1 MNIFSVLTMI
11 GGLAMFL
18 YGMDAMG
25 DGLAKL
31 SGGKL
36 EQILE
41 KLTSKRIM
49 AVLLGVVVT
58 AIIQSSSATT
68 VMVVG
73 FVNSG
78 IMQLS
83 QAVGIIMGA
92 NIGTTVTSW
101 ILSLSGIQGSSLFV
115 QLLKPSSF
123 SPVLAAI
130 GIVMIM
136 TAKDNNKKKD
146 IGNILVGF
154 AILMFGMDT
163 MSGAVAPLA
172 ENEKFTSVLTM
183 FSNPI
188 LGMLA
193 GLVLTAVIQS
203 SSASVGILQALCIT
217 GAVGYKT
224 AIPIIM
230 GQNIGTCVTAIISSI
245 GASKNAKRASMIHL
259 YFNLIGTILFMV
271 VFYSINAI
279 IGGFAFM
286 NDPANAAGIAV
297 VHSLFNI
304 GAVLVLYPLA
314 DKLVKLAQLTI
325 PEHAGEVE
333 EIPDELAILD
343 ERFLEKPAFAME
355 MCRNAAVKMAQESRD
370 ALHLALDNV
379 NMYSESRV
387 EQIIELEQSVDRYE
401 DAIGTY
407 LVKLNN
413 CDLSLNDSRTLSVL
427 LHCIGNFERISDH
440 AVNITDSTKQMHE
453 KKLEFSRKAVEELT
467 VFSDALR
474 DIVDQTME
482 AFVLGDLEKARTI
495 EPFEQVIDS
504 LNIELKQRHIRRLR
518 KGKCTIELGLIL
530 EDMIT
535 NYERISDHCS
545 NIAVCMIRVNEDGF
559 DTHEYLDVLKEEK
572 APWFEE
578 EFYEL
583 SKKYALPEKKSG
595 KKNEQDEPE
604 HK

>member
-1 MNIFSVLTMI
+1 MI

-49 AVLLGVVVT
+49 AVLLGVAVT
-58 AIIQSSSATT
+58 AVIQSSSATT

-92 NIGTTVTSW
+92 NIGTTITSW

-163 MSGAVAPLA
+163 MSSAVAPLA
-172 ENEKFTSVLTM
+172 ENEHFTSILTM

-230 GQNIGTCVTAIISSI
+230 GQNIGTCVTALISSI

-271 VFYSINAI
+271 VFYSINAA
-279 IGGFAFM
+279 IGGFDFL

-304 GAVLVLYPLA
+304 GAVLVLYPFG
-314 DKLVKLAQLTI
+314 DKLVKLAQITI
-325 PEHAGEVE
+325 PDHAGESE
-333 EIPDELAILD
+333 EAPSELAILD

-355 MCRNAAVKMAQESRD
+355 LCRNAAVRMAQEARD

-379 NMYSESRV
+379 TMYSESRV
-387 EQIIELEQSVDRYE
+387 AKIIEMEESVDRYE
-401 DAIGTY
+401 DALGTY

-413 CDLSLNDSRTLSVL
+413 CDLSQKDSRTLSIL

-440 AVNITDSTKQMHE
+440 AVNLTDSTTQMYE
-453 KKLEFSRKAVEELT
+453 KKLEFSKKAIEELQ

-482 AFVLGDLEKARTI
+482 AFALGDLDKARQI

-578 EFYEL
+578 EFYNL
-583 SKKYALPEKKSG
+583 SKKYALPEKKSS
-595 KKNEQDEPE
+595 KNV
-604 HK
+604 

>member
-49 AVLLGVVVT
+49 AVLLGIAVT
-58 AIIQSSSATT
+58 AVIQSSSATT

-92 NIGTTVTSW
+92 NVGTTVTSW
-101 ILSLSGIQGSSLFV
+101 ILSLSGIQGSSLFI
-115 QLLKPSSF
+115 QLLKPTSF
-123 SPVLAAI
+123 SPVFAAI
-130 GIVMIM
+130 GIVLIM

-172 ENEKFTSVLTM
+172 ENEKFTSILTM

-188 LGMLA
+188 LGMIA

-203 SSASVGILQALCIT
+203 SSASVGILQALCVT

-230 GQNIGTCVTAIISSI
+230 GQNIGTCVTALISSI

-259 YFNLIGTILFMV
+259 YFNLIGTVLFMV

-279 IGGFAFM
+279 IGGFTFLD
-286 NDPANAAGIAV
+286 NPANAAGIAV

-304 GAVLVLYPLA
+304 GAVLVLYPFG

-325 PEHAGEVE
+325 PDHVGEAE
-333 EIPDELAILD
+333 EKPDELAVLD

-355 MCRNAAVKMAQESRD
+355 LCRNAAVRMAQESRD

-379 NMYSESRV
+379 TMYSESRV
-387 EQIIELEQSVDRYE
+387 AKIIEMEESVDRYE
-401 DAIGTY
+401 DALGTY

-413 CDLSLNDSRTLSVL
+413 CDLSQKDSRTLSIL

-440 AVNITDSTKQMHE
+440 AVNITDSSTQTHE
-453 KKLEFSRKAVEELT
+453 KKLEFSKKAMEELK

-474 DIVDQTME
+474 DIVDETME
-482 AFVLGDLEKARTI
+482 AFTMNDLDKARQI

-504 LNIELKQRHIRRLR
+504 LNIELKQRHIHRLR

-535 NYERISDHCS
+535 NFERISDHCS

-559 DTHEYLDVLKEEK
+559 DTHEYLDVIKEEK

-578 EFYEL
+578 EFYRL
-583 SKKYALPEKKSG
+583 SKKYALPNKKS
-595 KKNEQDEPE
+595 KNA
-604 HK
+604 